1 MGVSENLVFE
11 KNVLVSV
18 SENLASKKV
27 SVSVSEN
34 LVSEK
39 RLGLG
44 VGEIGL
50 RKKYRF
56 WKVWSKKSLSF
67 CFGKL
72 VLRKEKLEI
81 AREKLDQV
89 NSANLLFEF

>member
-1 MGVSENLVFE
+1 MVFE

-27 SVSVSEN
+27 SVS
-34 LVSEK
+34 VSEK